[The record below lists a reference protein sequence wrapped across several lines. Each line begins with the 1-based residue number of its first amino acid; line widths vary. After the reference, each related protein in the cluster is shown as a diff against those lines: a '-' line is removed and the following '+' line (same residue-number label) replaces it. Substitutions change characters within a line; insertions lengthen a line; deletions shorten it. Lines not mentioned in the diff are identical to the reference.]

1 VAQPIVSIPRTTLRV
16 ADTVVGPVAI
26 VTATYL
32 SALLIAELMLM
43 TSGLLVGALAHAV
56 LLGVL
61 VMHYLLVPG
70 ASYRRL
76 LLALALPS
84 LMRLVGLT
92 VPIVVTTP
100 LIWLVATGT
109 PTLVAALLCARA
121 TNALPRQLLR
131 LPQHLEAQLAVAAG
145 GTVHGL
151 LAYLILRPTPLVLG
165 PEPTQIAAAV
175 VVLGVFVAFTE
186 ELIFRGIIQSVATD
200 AFANPTAGM
209 VVSAVAFA
217 TMYLASLS
225 VPFVLLMLAI
235 GLLFGW
241 VVRESGSLW
250 GVIGA
255 HVLLSV
261 GALAF
266 WPFVLR

>member
-1 VAQPIVSIPRTTLRV
+1 MAQPIASVPRATLRV
-16 ADTVVGPVAI
+16 VDTFAGPTAI
-26 VTATYL
+26 VTVTYL
-32 SALLIAELMLM
+32 TGLVIAELMLL
-43 TSGLLVGALAHAV
+43 TSGLLAGAVAHAF
-56 LLGVL
+56 LMGVL
-61 VMHYLLVPG
+61 VMHYLLAPS
-70 ASYRRL
+70 APYRRL

-100 LIWLVATGT
+100 LIWLVVTGT

-121 TNALPRQLLR
+121 MDALPRRLLR
-131 LPQHLEAQLAVAAG
+131 FPPDVEAQLAVAVG

-151 LAYLILRPTPLVLG
+151 LAFLILRPTPLVLS
-165 PEPTQIAAAV
+165 PDPAQIAAAV

-186 ELIFRGIIQSVATD
+186 ELIFRGIIQPIAAE
-200 AFANPTAGM
+200 AFDSPTAGM
-209 VVSAVAFA
+209 IVSASAFA
-217 TMYLASLS
+217 IMYLASLS
-225 VPFVLLMLAI
+225 LPFVLLMLAI

-255 HVLLSV
+255 HLLLSV
-261 GALAF
+261 GSLAF
-266 WPFVLR
+266 WPFILR